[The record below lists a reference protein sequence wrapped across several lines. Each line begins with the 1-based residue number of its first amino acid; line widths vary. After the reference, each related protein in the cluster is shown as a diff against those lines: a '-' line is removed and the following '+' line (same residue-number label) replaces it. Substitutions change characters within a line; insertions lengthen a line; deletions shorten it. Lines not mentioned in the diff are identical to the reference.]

1 MQETAVSILYMDRQ
15 RFSMPRM
22 HSRTCHSCTIH
33 RLHFA
38 IDIEPLL
45 CDKQATNTALTRWSA
60 FLRLVSCQILISAS
74 VAAMASR
81 VHMQVLLLLFVPVL
95 VGYQLLPRRFELE
108 SVYARQLLPDAR
120 NIFFACDRHP
130 LVCVGGVFPLICMLL
145 ACVATKRRF
154 NRRCNC
160 TFRR

>member
-1 MQETAVSILYMDRQ
+1 MDRQ
-15 RFSMPRM
+15 RFSMPTM

-45 CDKQATNTALTRWSA
+45 YDKAGHIHRFNKMVRLSAASFLPNINISQCGSYGLAGAYASFVTALRP
-60 FLRLVSCQILISAS
+60 RLSGIS
-74 VAAMASR
+74 VATSTLRARKCLCTPASTR
-81 VHMQVLLLLFVPVL
+81 CTE
-95 VGYQLLPRRFELE
+95 Y
-108 SVYARQLLPDAR
+108 
-120 NIFFACDRHP
+120 FFACDRHP
-130 LVCVGGVFPLICMLL
+130 LVCVGGVFPLTCMLL